1 MERNLRKERV
11 GIVVSDKMDKTVVV
25 LVSDKRK
32 HPLYKK
38 KRREMEISL
47 LGRLKDGLLDGLIGS
62 GFNMGTL
69 TSHALIE
76 NGRPMLVK
84 YLSEKGPI
92 KDAMIVEKEFE
103 TDEGKLW
110 FLRNHGWR
118 MQNPDVV
125 QYSRTYRRPTN
136 P

>member
-1 MERNLRKERV
+1 MAAMMYQMEYELQQ
-11 GIVVSDKMDKTVVV
+11 
-25 LVSDKRK
+25 
-32 HPLYKK
+32 KK

-110 FLRNHGWR
+110 FLRNHGWK
-118 MQNPDVV
+118 MEDVYA
-125 QYSRTYRRPTN
+125 QLYSRIYKRPGSY
-136 P
+136 

>member
-1 MERNLRKERV
+1 MMYQMEYELQQ
-11 GIVVSDKMDKTVVV
+11 
-25 LVSDKRK
+25 
-32 HPLYKK
+32 KK

-110 FLRNHGWR
+110 FLRNHGWK
-118 MQNPDVV
+118 MEDVYA
-125 QYSRTYRRPTN
+125 QLYSRIYKRPGSY
-136 P
+136 

>member
-1 MERNLRKERV
+1 MSAMMYQMEYELQQ
-11 GIVVSDKMDKTVVV
+11 
-25 LVSDKRK
+25 
-32 HPLYKK
+32 KK

-62 GFNMGTL
+62 GFNMGAL

-110 FLRNHGWR
+110 FLRNHGWK
-118 MQNPDVV
+118 MEDVYA
-125 QYSRTYRRPTN
+125 QLYSRIYKRPGSY
-136 P
+136 

>member
-1 MERNLRKERV
+1 MSAMMYQMEYELQQ
-11 GIVVSDKMDKTVVV
+11 
-25 LVSDKRK
+25 
-32 HPLYKK
+32 KK

-110 FLRNHGWR
+110 FLRNHGWK
-118 MQNPDVV
+118 MEDVYA
-125 QYSRTYRRPTN
+125 QLYSRIYKRPGSY
-136 P
+136 